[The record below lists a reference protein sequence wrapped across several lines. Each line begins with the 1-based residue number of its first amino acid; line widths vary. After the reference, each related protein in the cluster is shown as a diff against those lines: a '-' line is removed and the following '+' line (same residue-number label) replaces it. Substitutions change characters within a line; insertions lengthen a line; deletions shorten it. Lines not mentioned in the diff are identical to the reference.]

1 MTLAAPLYW
10 GGPMPDWIDAALIAS
25 LGLYGGTGHLM
36 LTRAFRY
43 AAASFLSPFLYGQL
57 IWAGLLGWVFY
68 DHLPD
73 LISIGGMVVIA
84 GSSLSIALGERL
96 RRRA

>member
-10 GGPMPDWIDAALIAS
+10 GGPTPSLVDAALIAS
-25 LGLYGGTGHLM
+25 LGIYGGTGHLM
-36 LTRAFRY
+36 LIRAFRY

-57 IWAGLLGWVFY
+57 IWAGLLSWVFF

-73 LISIGGMVVIA
+73 LLSIGGMLVIA
-84 GSSLSIALGERL
+84 GSSLSLALGESL